1 MRDNLK
7 NQRWVDMRV
16 IIIPSWTPSEK
27 NRIAGVFIYEQAK
40 LLSDLGLNVSIFQ
53 IQSESYSIFWKA
65 TNRIE
70 KQTYWGVSVY
80 TLNAKTVPKVGS
92 IMINR
97 WASLYD
103 DIYQVF
109 KNENSER
116 PIIHA
121 HGYIAGFAARRLA
134 EKYHIPF
141 VLTEHNSAIIK
152 HNYRWWHE
160 SEIKQTYQSAHALI
174 AVSERLKKAMQKLT
188 DQKILVI
195 PNLVNQN
202 TFHPLQ
208 KQQSQIFEFIMV
220 GGLDENKRTE
230 QAINAFSIILEKGDQ
245 KNYLLRIIGSGSK
258 RQRLENHVSKKQI
271 TKWVRF
277 EGILPLDQVA
287 IKMQKADAL
296 ITISKTETFG
306 KVIIEALASGI
317 PVIASRSADPEEIV
331 RSENGIKIED
341 DLKQLPK
348 AMIQMTQEADT
359 YIPAKLHKEVIK
371 NYGKEAVLKQV
382 IAVYESVLSST
393 QKNL

>member
-1 MRDNLK
+1 
-7 NQRWVDMRV
+7 
-16 IIIPSWTPSEK
+16 
-27 NRIAGVFIYEQAK
+27 
-40 LLSDLGLNVSIFQ
+40 
-53 IQSESYSIFWKA
+53 
-65 TNRIE
+65 
-70 KQTYWGVSVY
+70 
-80 TLNAKTVPKVGS
+80 
-92 IMINR
+92 
-97 WASLYD
+97 
-103 DIYQVF
+103 
-109 KNENSER
+109 
-116 PIIHA
+116 
-121 HGYIAGFAARRLA
+121 
-134 EKYHIPF
+134 
-141 VLTEHNSAIIK
+141 
-152 HNYRWWHE
+152 
-160 SEIKQTYQSAHALI
+160 
-174 AVSERLKKAMQKLT
+174 
-188 DQKILVI
+188 
-195 PNLVNQN
+195 
-202 TFHPLQ
+202 
-208 KQQSQIFEFIMV
+208 MV